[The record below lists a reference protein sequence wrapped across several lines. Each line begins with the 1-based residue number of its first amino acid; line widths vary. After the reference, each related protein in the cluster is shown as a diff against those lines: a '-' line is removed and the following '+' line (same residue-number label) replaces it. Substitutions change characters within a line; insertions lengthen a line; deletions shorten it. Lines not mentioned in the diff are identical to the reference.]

1 MTHSVGKIVVDFE
14 HATLALENLTPL
26 YVLLADGPQVLAAK
40 QRRREL
46 GRLLVGKVVL
56 PVRKDER
63 HLEKVLAEKLEDVQR
78 RGAHLLA
85 VGVGRNRVVLGDPER
100 LLLELVRENGGAV
113 RVQQLHALGHVGRA
127 DALVGLGKVALGEHA
142 RLNDFVKRRLRRAL
156 AGSRFFRLLRVRAN
170 FFVNVVEVAENLR
183 PLFEL
188 SGVDNAEI
196 IKKRAARGAAGARR
210 PRGFLI
216 VLVVLDKAV
225 EVVVVVVKGDGA
237 AAGARSAGG
246 AIVIRVVLRV
256 RVGGSGAARA
266 RVGLGILIVI
276 EKRVGERL
284 LRARLRRVLETEIL
298 AEELVILVL
307 ELVRVGG
314 A

>member
-1 MTHSVGKIVVDFE
+1 M
-14 HATLALENLTPL
+14 
-26 YVLLADGPQVLAAK
+26 
-40 QRRREL
+40 
-46 GRLLVGKVVL
+46 
-56 PVRKDER
+56 
-63 HLEKVLAEKLEDVQR
+63 
-78 RGAHLLA
+78 
-85 VGVGRNRVVLGDPER
+85 
-100 LLLELVRENGGAV
+100 
-113 RVQQLHALGHVGRA
+113 
-127 DALVGLGKVALGEHA
+127 
-142 RLNDFVKRRLRRAL
+142 
-156 AGSRFFRLLRVRAN
+156 RVRAN

-196 IKKRAARGAAGARR
+196 VKERAAGGAAGARR